1 MGFTL
6 KNALE
11 VIIDKGADFLMGEKV
26 MTSDM
31 ARRGESPKRSDAGG
45 FLGLVKAG
53 AEVYTGMMDAEDQDT
68 FGSVEYEKP
77 EIKRYSSG
85 RAPTARQAADV
96 SRLGF
101 RNAELQNAFRRTL
114 QRVSTDRNLQ
124 RMTAQYTVRPTKAIQ
139 KQKPVS
145 PGTTTIKRKIP
156 VAKV

>member
-1 MGFTL
+1 MAFSL

-11 VIIDKGADFLMGEKV
+11 VMIDKGADFLMGE
-26 MTSDM
+26 M
-31 ARRGESPKRSDAGG
+31 APESYESEVLGQKRDRSGG

-77 EIKRYSSG
+77 TIKRYSG
-85 RAPTARQAADV
+85 QAPKATRAGDV

-114 QRVSTDRNLQ
+114 QRVNTDRNLQ
-124 RMTAQYTVRPTKAIQ
+124 RMTAQYTVRPTKSIQ

>member
-1 MGFTL
+1 MAFSL
-6 KNALE
+6 KNSLE
-11 VIIDKGADFLMGEKV
+11 FLIDKGADFLMGEEV

-53 AEVYTGMMDAEDQDT
+53 AEVYTGMMDAEDKDT
-68 FGSVEYEKP
+68 FADTEFEAPK
-77 EIKRYSSG
+77 IKRYSG

-114 QRVSTDRNLQ
+114 QRVNTDRNLQ
-124 RMTAQYTVRPTKAIQ
+124 RMTAQYTVRPTKSIQ